1 MAKFGFRN
9 PFTLRDNKQP
19 TQNKYNDALLKLIGN
34 AFTSYDTLG
43 TTYVDKGY
51 NENPIVFSVVSQR
64 ANKLASVPF
73 NVKKVKDES
82 QKRLRD
88 SLTTATKYNL
98 TPQQEVKRMLYESKA
113 FEDEYIDLPLER
125 PNPLQTWKEFKE
137 LYETFMALNGNAY
150 IYLLSPDTGLQA
162 GEPLAWY
169 LLPSHMTQIILK
181 DNCNF
186 VGTESPVDHYILTE
200 GATYIEFEAEN
211 VVHIKYA
218 NPNFDLQGSHL
229 YGQAPLKAA
238 LKNIQ
243 SSNTAFDLNIKT
255 LNSSGAFGFIHG
267 TNIPLTPDQANE
279 LKSRL
284 REMDA
289 DTSRLGN
296 IKGMSGELKFTQIG
310 LSPDELK
317 LFDFLNL
324 DTKQICNVLG
334 WSDVLL
340 NSDARGD
347 FGGTIHEIKKG
358 VLIDTTLPDLQLFD
372 EAVNSKILPRYNK
385 YKGYVL
391 EHDISELP
399 EMQKDMAE
407 MAKWLNP
414 ALDKGA
420 INRKTYNTYF
430 GFPVSDDP
438 NMDLYTVSTD
448 ILTLEQAINDYPLN
462 EPPNAQ
468 TI

>member
-1 MAKFGFRN
+1 MAKLRFRN
-9 PFTLRDNKQP
+9 PLFFRDIKQP

-73 NVKKVKDES
+73 NVKKIKDEN

-200 GATYIEFEAEN
+200 GATYIEFEAKN

-229 YGQAPLKAA
+229 YGQAPLRAA
-238 LKNIQ
+238 LKSIQ
-243 SSNTAFDLNIKT
+243 SSNEAFNLNNKT
-255 LNSSGAFGFIHG
+255 MKSGGAFGFVHG
-267 TNIPLTPDQANE
+267 KGIPLTPEQASE
-279 LKSRL
+279 MKSRL
-284 REMDA
+284 KEMDA
-289 DTSRLGN
+289 DGGNLGR
-296 IKGMSGELKFTQIG
+296 IEGASGELAFTKIG

-317 LFDFLNL
+317 LFDFLDL

-334 WSDVLL
+334 WSDKLL
-340 NSDARGD
+340 NNDDGSKYDNVSQFRKQVITD
-347 FGGTIHEIKKG
+347 TI
-358 VLIDTTLPDLQLFD
+358 LPDLELLD
-372 EAVNSKILPRYNK
+372 NAINSEILPRYKK
-385 YKGYVL
+385 YNGYII
-391 EHDISELP
+391 EHDVTELP
-399 EMQKDMAE
+399 EMQQDIAKMVEWLKPSLDTGVITRNEYRMA
-407 MAKWLNP
+407 LRYR
-414 ALDKGA
+414 L
-420 INRKTYNTYF
+420 
-430 GFPVSDDP
+430 SDDP
-438 NMDLYTVSTD
+438 NMDLHTVATD
-448 ILTLEQAINDYPLN
+448 ILTLEQAVDDFPLN
-462 EPPNAQ
+462 DKPNAQ
-468 TI
+468 AI

>member
-34 AFTSYDTLG
+34 AFTSYDALG

-73 NVKKVKDES
+73 NVKKVKDEG

-186 VGTESPVDHYILTE
+186 VGIESPIDHYIMTE

-267 TNIPLTPDQANE
+267 TNIPLTLAQADE

-284 REMDA
+284 TEMDA

-296 IKGMSGELKFTQIG
+296 IRGMSGELKFTQIG

-324 DTKQICNVLG
+324 DTKQICNALG
-334 WSDVLL
+334 WSDKLL
-340 NSDARGD
+340 NNDSGAKYDNVSQFRKQVITD
-347 FGGTIHEIKKG
+347 TI
-358 VLIDTTLPDLQLFD
+358 LPDLELLD
-372 EAVNSKILPRYNK
+372 NAINSEILPRYKN
-385 YKGYVL
+385 YNGYII
-391 EHDISELP
+391 EHDVTELP
-399 EMQKDMAE
+399 EMQQDIAKMVGWLKPSLDTGVITRNEYRMA
-407 MAKWLNP
+407 LRYT
-414 ALDKGA
+414 L
-420 INRKTYNTYF
+420 
-430 GFPVSDDP
+430 SDDP
-438 NMDLYTVSTD
+438 NMNLHTVATD
-448 ILTLEQAINDYPLN
+448 ILTLEQAVDDYPLN
-462 EPPNAQ
+462 DKPNAE